1 MGRKLYESRKRI
13 ARELNLKGVVAGGM
27 LTGLKAHREG
37 PGAGCQA
44 GEYVEK
50 VLLGGAADPTLTFQ
64 LRCGF
69 RVMGLLPGYIDDAS
83 CCSTAALIFWEN
95 PNRATAE
102 ERAMARATT

>member
-1 MGRKLYESRKRI
+1 VGRKLYESRKRI
-13 ARELNLKGVVAGGM
+13 ARELNLRGVVAGGM

-50 VLLGGAADPTLTFQ
+50 VCSGELVDPTLTFQ

-95 PNRATAE
+95 PNRATEE